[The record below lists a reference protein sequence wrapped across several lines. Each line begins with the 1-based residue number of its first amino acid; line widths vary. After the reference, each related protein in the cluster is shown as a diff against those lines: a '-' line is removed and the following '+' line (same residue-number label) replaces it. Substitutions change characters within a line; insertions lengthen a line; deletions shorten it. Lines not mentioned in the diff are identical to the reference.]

1 MKTSKKLLAVL
12 CAGAVTLSAG
22 AFAACDK
29 TPAHDHND
37 HLTYITEGFVTHYGK
52 CSEDDYKTESEN
64 HTFGTDNKC
73 DKCGQA
79 KKIDVASVTVAGED
93 SVKVGE
99 NISLT
104 ATVTPANASEKSV
117 SWKITSGSEYAA
129 LGASGVLTG
138 VAPGSVTVTA
148 TADGVSGSKTVTVV
162 PAAYLAQAYVCID
175 DTGEGNTAQI
185 AVSAGASEA
194 VEAVSKNP
202 EIATATYADGRLTVT
217 AVKAGKAAVEVSVG
231 SDKEELTVEVATA
244 GLTYEYMMSDGGD
257 EYIQVS
263 DGAERTSTEVY
274 IPGYRFSEEAN
285 EGEGAYLPITTIK
298 SAPTADGAIFEAN
311 GGGFQSSNITT
322 IYTGDNVSVI
332 GGRAFE
338 SCLSLT
344 TVTCGVNLRHIMG
357 YAFAQSTVTTIDLTE
372 MVNLTKIDRAAFRT
386 CPELTEITVPVNV
399 EGLGDAV
406 CEMCPKL
413 SKIRIL
419 STKLKMIYG
428 MAFME
433 QKGEV
438 DLELWLPAN
447 VTSIAKDSF
456 GSQWTGKNKSIV
468 VYYSGTEAEYK
479 AIEYF
484 ESSFDTSKGNL
495 DPNESHC
502 TVHYEC
508 DFAEMLNPTPAE

>member
-64 HTFGTDNKC
+64 HTFGADNKC

-93 SVKVGE
+93 AVKVGE

-117 SWKITSGSEYAA
+117 SWKITSGSEYAT

-175 DTGEGNTAQI
+175 DTGDGNTAQI
-185 AVSAGASEA
+185 AVSAGASDT

-202 EIATATYADGRLTVT
+202 EVATATYADGRLTVT
-217 AVKAGKAAVEVSVG
+217 AVKAGKATVEVSVG

-263 DGAERTSTEVY
+263 DGTERTSTEVY
-274 IPGYRFSEEAN
+274 IPGFRFSEEAN
-285 EGEGAYLPITTIK
+285 EGEGAYLPITRIK
-298 SAPTADGAIFEAN
+298 SAPTADETIFEAN
-311 GGGFQSSNITT
+311 GGGFQSSNVTKV
-322 IYTGDNVSVI
+322 YTGDNVSVI
-332 GGRAFE
+332 GGRAFGK
-338 SCLSLT
+338 CTALT
-344 TVTCGVNLRHIMG
+344 EVVCGPALNYIMG
-357 YAFAQSTVTTIDLTE
+357 YAFDSCAALTDFDMSSVAELKKIGRVAFTGTALTE
-372 MVNLTKIDRAAFRT
+372 FTVPETCESVGDAAFQSCGKLATFRMLGNIKLLYGAT
-386 CPELTEITVPVNV
+386 FLNCTSLQTV
-399 EGLGDAV
+399 
-406 CEMCPKL
+406 
-413 SKIRIL
+413 
-419 STKLKMIYG
+419 
-428 MAFME
+428 
-433 QKGEV
+433 
-438 DLELWLPAN
+438 WLN
-447 VTSIAKDSF
+447 KSVKQIAKDAF
-456 GSQWTGKNKSIV
+456 GSFTSGGDITIEI
-468 VYYSGTEAEYK
+468 YYNGTADEYN
-479 AIEYF
+479 AIEF
-484 ESSFDTSKGNL
+484 TNSSWDFSSALNPSRDG
-495 DPNESHC
+495 C